1 MAKYWNSCLGD
12 RGWECDGF
20 WFMATRWEPK
30 GCDLKGK
37 LSLMISTQTAE
48 GCKQMWWCLWER
60 ANGLSYFN
68 CILYSSL
75 IWCLANTG
83 SISVMASHL
92 YIINKRLRLRLSI
105 KLIFQ
110 KRNDGDIF
118 KNEHFT
124 IKLSIDSHLWLSFVR
139 NNMFFSEKR
148 VFWRFFLNEL
158 YLRELCCLFKAWTDF
173 ALYWKRQYGRSRLCL
188 LNSKLLWILKGSKMT
203 H

>member
-20 WFMATRWEPK
+20 WFIAARWEPK

-48 GCKQMWWCLWER
+48 GCKQMWWCFWER

-75 IWCLANTG
+75 IWCSANTEP
-83 SISVMASHL
+83 ISVMASHL
-92 YIINKRLRLRLSI
+92 YIINKRLRLRLSN

-110 KRNDGDIF
+110 KRNEGDIF

-139 NNMFFSEKR
+139 NNTVIFWEKSVFEGFFKWI
-148 VFWRFFLNEL
+148 VFKGALL
-158 YLRELCCLFKAWTDF
+158 PKAWTDF
-173 ALYWKRQYGRSRLCL
+173 ALYRKRQYGRSRLCL
-188 LNSKLLWILKGSKMT
+188 LNSKLLWILKGSEMT